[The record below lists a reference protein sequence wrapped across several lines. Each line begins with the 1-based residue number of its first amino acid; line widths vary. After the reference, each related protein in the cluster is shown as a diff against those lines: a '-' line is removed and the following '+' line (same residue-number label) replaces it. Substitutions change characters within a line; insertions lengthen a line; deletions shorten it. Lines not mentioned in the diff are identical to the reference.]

1 VLVFPTVR
9 TSHSTSRRPTPL
21 SPQQRYH
28 YYGRREEARRME
40 LKSCDELSRRF
51 GSRTAGTVR

>member
-1 VLVFPTVR
+1 M
-9 TSHSTSRRPTPL
+9 PL
-21 SPQQRYH
+21 PLQQRYH

-51 GSRTAGTVR
+51 GSRPGTAAAGGSGGTARAA